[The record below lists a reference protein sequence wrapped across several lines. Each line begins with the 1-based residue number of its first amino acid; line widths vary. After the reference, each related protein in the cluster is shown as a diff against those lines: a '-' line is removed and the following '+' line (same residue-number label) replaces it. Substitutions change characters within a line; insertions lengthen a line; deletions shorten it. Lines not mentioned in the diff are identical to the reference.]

1 MNGNLKESET
11 HVCALS
17 ELQRAFQSAI
27 LHPQDKP
34 PPFIVNAPKAS
45 AAERFAV
52 YAKAYRL
59 RLIEAL
65 AADYP
70 ALKEWLGDKAFDRL
84 GRTYADTCPSGHFS
98 IRWFGGRLP
107 GFLAETPAYQNQP
120 ALKELAAFEWALS
133 EAFDAAESQVVTET
147 QLAALEPALWPDLK
161 LRIHP
166 SLRTIDL
173 AYNTPGRWQA
183 LNRKEPVPDLETRSE
198 ITTWAVWR
206 YDLRLLFRSL
216 PKTEARALN
225 AFSQGHCFAEVCE
238 ALCEWLDDTQVAVN
252 AAGYLRTWLR
262 EGWIAG
268 IKHERGVPSPIL
280 RTCQEITVTKK
291 VVSVG

>member
-1 MNGNLKESET
+1 MNGMLKESRPPACT
-11 HVCALS
+11 LN
-17 ELQRAFQSAI
+17 ELQRTFQSAI
-27 LHPQDKP
+27 LHPRSETP
-34 PPFIVNAPKAS
+34 SFIVNSPKAP

-52 YAKAYRL
+52 YAEAYRL

-70 ALKEWLGDKAFDRL
+70 ALKEWLGDEVFDRL
-84 GRTYADTCPSGHFS
+84 GLAYADACPSGHFS

-107 GFLAETPAYQNQP
+107 GFLADTPSYHNQP
-120 ALKELAAFEWALS
+120 ALQELAAFEWALS
-133 EAFDAAESQVVTET
+133 EAFDAAESEVVTEA
-147 QLAALEPALWPDLK
+147 QMAALEPALWPMLK

-173 AYNTPGRWQA
+173 ACNTPGRWQA
-183 LNRKEPVPDLETRSE
+183 WNRKEPVPDLETRLE

-206 YDLRLLFRSL
+206 HDLRLLFRSL
-216 PKTEARALN
+216 SQTEARALK
-225 AFSQGHCFAEVCE
+225 AFCQGHCFAEVCE
-238 ALCEWLDDTQVAVN
+238 GLGEWLDDTQVAIS

-268 IKHERGVPSPIL
+268 TSTNEEPPSPIL
-280 RTCQEITVTKK
+280 TE
-291 VVSVG
+291 